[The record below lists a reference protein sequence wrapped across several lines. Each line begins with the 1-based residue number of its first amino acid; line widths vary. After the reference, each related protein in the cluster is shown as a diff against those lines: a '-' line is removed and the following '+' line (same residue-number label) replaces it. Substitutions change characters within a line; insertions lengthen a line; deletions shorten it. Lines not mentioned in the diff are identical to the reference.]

1 MQTQPSRIRSTL
13 SAKEVLDAI
22 DPAKLG
28 PDSPL
33 HQLLTKKR
41 RAPSEDREHQ
51 EQVRL
56 FDWAREHEAQY
67 PQLQLLFAVPNFAGK
82 LGRWTAKHGARL
94 KAEGRK
100 AGVPDVWLPVARRGC
115 HGLVIEMKVGTNK
128 PTLAQQAWLDRLAN
142 EGWCAV
148 VAYGAA
154 HAIGIIEHYLKPS
167 QE

>member
-1 MQTQPSRIRSTL
+1 MTLHRPSV
-13 SAKEVLDAI
+13 SAREVLDAI

-41 RAPSEDREHQ
+41 RAPSNDLEHQ
-51 EQVRL
+51 EQIKL
-56 FDWAREHEAQY
+56 FTWAAENEATH
-67 PQLQLLFAVPNFAGK
+67 PQLALLFAVPNFAGR
-82 LGRWTAKHGARL
+82 LGKWTAKHGGRL

-100 AGVPDVWLPVARRGC
+100 PGVPDVWLPVARRGC
-115 HGLVIEMKVGTNK
+115 HGLVIEMKAGKKK
-128 PTLAQQAWLDRLAN
+128 PTLAQLVWLDRLAC

-148 VAYGAA
+148 VAYSAEQ
-154 HAIGIIEHYLKPS
+154 AIGMILRYLNNLS